1 MKKDNLPHAKDSWL
15 FQQKPM
21 KKILDDKP
29 FSVDDIFDKTF
40 KEGKKVKYAPKEKP
54 KVKETLATSF
64 FKKSE
69 KANSK
74 TYNYQ
79 RF

>member
-1 MKKDNLPHAKDSWL
+1 MKENLLPKANDSWL
-15 FQQKPM
+15 FQQKGM
-21 KKILDDKP
+21 KKVIKDKP
-29 FSVDDIFDKTF
+29 FNVEEIFDHQF
-40 KEGKKVKYAPKEKP
+40 KEGKKVKTAKKEKP

-69 KANSK
+69 RANSK